1 MDIVQMIRN
10 PRERIREIVVQS
22 NAAMGS
28 VTNIR
33 ALKCAKIALTAGL
46 VNTIAFAWQN
56 PESNKILITRVIVD
70 ITTGGGTGG
79 CEFDIGPATTATGTS
94 ATIFSNLLINNTGVY
109 DHLLVSGT
117 GLGGVTKVDEN
128 GGTTPWITGKILVQA
143 ASNLVGNVYIF
154 YTEI

>member
-22 NAAMGS
+22 NAVMGS

-46 VNTIAFAWQN
+46 ANAFAFAWQN
-56 PESNKILITRVIVD
+56 PESNKILVTRVIVD
-70 ITTGGGTGG
+70 VTTQAGAAATMDVGSA
-79 CEFDIGPATTATGTS
+79 INATTTS
-94 ATIFSNLLINNTGVY
+94 ITISEAININSVAVSDNLLVAG
-109 DHLLVSGT
+109 SGK
-117 GLGGVTKVDEN
+117 GGVNKIDEN
-128 GGTTPWITGKILVQA
+128 GGTTPWITGQILDA
-143 ASNLVGNVYIF
+143 NASNLVGNIYIF